1 MTYYSVCNK
10 SNTKNGTCVAHEFA
24 PGVFVFI
31 LVGFVLLLLS
41 FRVQFRVVMFAM
53 ISSSIDFRF
62 MLTSV
67 LLYVL
72 LTIYAYSVCNNSN
85 TKGGTCGASEFFTT

>member
-1 MTYYSVCNK
+1 MTS
-10 SNTKNGTCVAHEFA
+10 
-24 PGVFVFI
+24 GVFVFI
-31 LVGFVLLLLS
+31 LLGFVLLLLS
-41 FRVQFRVVMFAM
+41 FRVQFCVVMTAM
-53 ISSSIDFRF
+53 ISSSINFRF

-72 LTIYAYSVCNNSN
+72 LTIYEYSVYNNSN